1 MGKTAFLFAGQ
12 GAQAVGMGRDF
23 YAASSAAKAVFD
35 LGERLCPGITQL
47 CFSGDPAELSRTE
60 NTQPALFLT
69 DLAIAQAVREAGIQA
84 DAAAGFSL
92 GEIPALAFADGNDVQ
107 IVVQGAA
114 EVTAAPDMVKV
125 TANAGVS
132 GKTIA
137 EAQAGMNKII
147 DAVTRKLLELGVADD
162 DIVTTSYAYYTTY
175 DYSGESPVMNGYQA
189 NHTLGITCRD
199 VDMLDSVVGVLVD
212 GGMSEIYGIE
222 YDVSTRSELYQQA
235 LKLAIETAAKKADVL
250 AATDPKAALAYLK
263 DVFARTGS
271 ADVLSATV
279 TRLNTW
285 ENAAAA
291 GDFAVAALK
300 QRPSM
305 SAFAVLCGVKKQ
317 QEPEN
322 DEAALLADLT
332 AKQSKR
338 SGRYQCRKCGF
349 LSHTFMWQCPGCE
362 TWDAFPPQRI
372 EEG

>member
-1 MGKTAFLFAGQ
+1 MKKIFAI
-12 GAQAVGMGRDF
+12 ALALVL
-23 YAASSAAKAVFD
+23 AI
-35 LGERLCPGITQL
+35 P
-47 CFSGDPAELSRTE
+47 ELS
-60 NTQPALFLT
+60 
-69 DLAIAQAVREAGIQA
+69 
-84 DAAAGFSL
+84 
-92 GEIPALAFADGNDVQ
+92 FADRNDVQ

-235 LKLAIETAAKKADVL
+235 LKLAIETAAKKADVMAKAAGQTIDHL
-250 AATDPKAALAYLK
+250 ESITETAATTSTRSICSAARRARRPRIPARG
-263 DVFARTGS
+263 FAP
-271 ADVLSATV
+271 
-279 TRLNTW
+279 
-285 ENAAAA
+285 AAS
-291 GDFAVAALK
+291 
-300 QRPSM
+300 P
-305 SAFAVLCGVKKQ
+305 
-317 QEPEN
+317 
-322 DEAALLADLT
+322 
-332 AKQSKR
+332 
-338 SGRYQCRKCGF
+338 
-349 LSHTFMWQCPGCE
+349 
-362 TWDAFPPQRI
+362 
-372 EEG
+372 